1 MSKKKRSA
9 HGAHSK
15 ESRRSPPRSPLPKDV
30 DVFTPLSDLVSDH
43 EKLAA
48 TAVAFVGW
56 SDVATMLPPCLQ
68 ACHSFGCLDYSSSF
82 IIAQFVQCIL
92 IEQKGRSREDVEL
105 LVSDE
110 LDGLSRRRIL
120 RMLQGVDVTSFVGED
135 GLTSSSS
142 SELSEDEENGDAE
155 SVQTS
160 NHNRAQSSRSS
171 MHSEEEPTMQS
182 RSSSQS
188 NVNANNSGTE
198 GESFSDIELIEG
210 LDVDASNLP
219 DVSGT

>member
-1 MSKKKRSA
+1 MEHA
-9 HGAHSK
+9 T
-15 ESRRSPPRSPLPKDV
+15 SRQN
-30 DVFTPLSDLVSDH
+30 FT
-43 EKLAA
+43 
-48 TAVAFVGW
+48 
-56 SDVATMLPPCLQ
+56 
-68 ACHSFGCLDYSSSF
+68 
-82 IIAQFVQCIL
+82 
-92 IEQKGRSREDVEL
+92 GRSRENVEL

-142 SELSEDEENGDAE
+142 SELSEDEENGGAE

-171 MHSEEEPTMQS
+171 MHSEEEPTMRS

-188 NVNANNSGTE
+188 NANNSGTE